1 MKRLITLIAVLASA
15 GTCGLLAASSHPAA
29 ASTAAT
35 ITAEGVV
42 SASTVTGSAT
52 FSPPLTGSST
62 SNATIAWYPRQTSTI
77 SPNVARPIPYPGDR
91 SVAVYVDGS
100 FYGYGWL
107 NGWAA
112 GIADSKVKVASSQF
126 VANAEGNES
135 LVLTGTSAGSFP
147 GPAYVTL
154 NSTMSSSTFNSEY
167 ANGGVSSLKFTS
179 GAVMM
184 GTAPSYTFGTVD
196 NPADPAFNELLGI
209 NSAGTAAGYSGSG
222 AAGQPSQGYLV
233 SPPYGAS
240 DYTSE
245 NYPGATQTQVTAVND
260 LGDSA
265 GWFTPGSGGS
275 DTGFVDWN
283 GTYEVMPHPTQGCPK
298 CTTDPYQILGLNDA
312 GTAVGWYATSN
323 GTEQAYQVDQA
334 TGKAKLIKIPGA
346 VSSAATGINNAGDIV
361 GYATNA
367 AGVTSGWLLQD
378 KQLTTL
384 QYPGG
389 SDTQALGV
397 NDGDEIVGTYTDSS
411 GVQHGFTL
419 LGPLTTGPAWQSI
432 DDPGGIG
439 STVVNGVSEYGALAG
454 SYTDSVGNTDGMIIT
469 P

>member
-1 MKRLITLIAVLASA
+1 MKRLISLIAPPATA
-15 GTCGLLAASSHPAA
+15 GICGLLTASSHPAA
-29 ASTAAT
+29 AASTAAT
-35 ITAEGVV
+35 VKAEGVV
-42 SASTVTGSAT
+42 SASTVTGSVT
-52 FSPPLTGSST
+52 FSPPLTDSST
-62 SNATIAWYPRQTSTI
+62 SKATMVWYPRQTSTI
-77 SPNVARPIPYPGDR
+77 STNVARPIPYPFDR
-91 SVAVYVDGS
+91 AVTIYVDGQL
-100 FYGYGWL
+100 YGYGWL

-112 GIADSKVKVASSQF
+112 GLADSKVTGTSSQF

-154 NSTMSSSTFNSEY
+154 NSNMSSSTFNSEFT
-167 ANGGVSSLKFTS
+167 NGGVSSLKFTS
-179 GAVMM
+179 GAVMI
-184 GTAPSYTFGTVD
+184 GTAPSYTSATVD

-222 AAGQPSQGYLV
+222 TAGQPSQGYLV
-233 SPPYGAS
+233 TPPYGAA
-240 DYTSE
+240 DYTGE

-265 GWFTPGSGGS
+265 GWFTPGTGD

-283 GTYEVMPHPTQGCPK
+283 GTYETVPHPTQGCPK
-298 CTTDPYQILGLNDA
+298 CQADPYQILGLNDT
-312 GTAVGWYATSN
+312 GTAVGWYATSK
-323 GTEQAYQVDQA
+323 GARQAYQVDQA

-346 VSSAATGINNAGDIV
+346 VSSVATGINNAGDIV
-361 GYATNA
+361 GYATSA
-367 AGVTSGWLLQD
+367 AGVTSGWLLQHG
-378 KQLTTL
+378 QLTTL

-389 SDTQALGV
+389 SNTDALGV

-419 LGPLTTGPAWQSI
+419 LGPLTASPTWASI
-432 DDPGGIG
+432 DDPNGIG

-454 SYTDSVGNTDGMIIT
+454 FYTDPSGNTDGMITT